1 MVINNLVETH
11 CHILPAIDDGSQ
23 SIETSLAMINRLK
36 QQGAKKI
43 ILTPHYYSNT
53 ISLDDFL
60 KARNES
66 FEKLSEAL
74 VDNDIE
80 LIPAA
85 EVYISQYLFNN
96 KNIDEL
102 CIGNSNYVLIEHPF
116 SAPFGESDFD
126 RLMNLYCDYGVKPI
140 MAHIERYKSLMDEP
154 EKIEALIDMGAIIQV
169 NISSFIDAPF
179 FIRRKLFKYLNSG
192 LIHIVGSDS
201 HNLESRPPEY
211 EDGIKAIIKK
221 CGEEAVETLMYNANE
236 LVK

>member
-74 VDNDIE
+74 VDDDIE

-169 NISSFIDAPF
+169 NISSFVDAPF

>member
-60 KARNES
+60 SARNES

-74 VDNDIE
+74 VDDDIE

-169 NISSFIDAPF
+169 NISSFVDAPF

>member
-1 MVINNLVETH
+1 MVIDNLVETH

-23 SIETSLAMINRLK
+23 SIETSLAMVNRLK

-53 ISLDDFL
+53 ISLEDFL

-74 VDNDIE
+74 VNDNIE

-126 RLMNLYCDYGVKPI
+126 RLMNLYCDYGVKPV
-140 MAHIERYKSLMDEP
+140 MAHIERYKALMDEP

-169 NISSFIDAPF
+169 NISSFVDAPF

-211 EDGIKAIIKK
+211 EEGIKAIIKK